1 MRQVSSLAVDACDG
15 GGYRE
20 FELIEPSDGQVVAAA
35 WRHVECHQAQRAAR
49 VKTAKH
55 EELLGTIGCLKT
67 QQNGLTTTM
76 ERKNRMMMGVSKE
89 MQNKFLKEV
98 LILEKRLPTWRVN
111 FSGPMR
117 SYGGEYWENRAVG
130 AEGF

>member
-35 WRHVECHQAQRAAR
+35 WRYVECHQAQRAAR

-55 EELLGTIGCLKT
+55 EELLGTIGLFEDAAERAHDNHGT
-67 QQNGLTTTM
+67 QEQDDDGSLEGNA
-76 ERKNRMMMGVSKE
+76 EQVS
-89 MQNKFLKEV
+89 Q
-98 LILEKRLPTWRVN
+98 
-111 FSGPMR
+111 
-117 SYGGEYWENRAVG
+117 GGSDLGKKVTNVESEFFG
-130 AEGF
+130 AHAELRR